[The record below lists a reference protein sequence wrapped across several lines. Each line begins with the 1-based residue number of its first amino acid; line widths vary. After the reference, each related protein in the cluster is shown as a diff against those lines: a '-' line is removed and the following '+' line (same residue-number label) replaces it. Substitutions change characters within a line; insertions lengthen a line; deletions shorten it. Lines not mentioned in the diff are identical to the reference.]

1 MKDETR
7 NKKYNMMIEMKK
19 QENKK
24 TIEEKANPKCN
35 KCYGTGNLGW
45 NNTYKYWVVC
55 KCVLKKAEAEQ
66 LEKKITE
73 EKEKTE

>member
-55 KCVLKKAEAEQ
+55 KCVLKIKRRSKWKHWTEAGR
-66 LEKKITE
+66 TV
-73 EKEKTE
+73 